1 MNTFTHCF
9 KFQNLPK
16 LEGNCDVIYLYI
28 KSEGKENYL
37 ISGYLL
43 TKVETSR
50 YSSEGSVS
58 LITSAMASMM
68 SQSPSVSSPE
78 PCKSKQKIL
87 KMSQNN
93 SNTPQIYK

>member
-16 LEGNCDVIYLYI
+16 PQGNYDVIYLYI

-50 YSSEGSVS
+50 
-58 LITSAMASMM
+58 
-68 SQSPSVSSPE
+68 
-78 PCKSKQKIL
+78 
-87 KMSQNN
+87 
-93 SNTPQIYK
+93 